1 MCSLRT
7 GGFSAGT
14 LRRSQPCGQREDG
27 IHCRGDGTSKRLG
40 AGGLGGAAGRIQD
53 RGKLLWLEGGVRE
66 DIPHRVTEITR
77 GRSERAKSER
87 SSDLFSVQQDSGLR
101 ERFGKESDGS

>member
-1 MCSLRT
+1 MYSPRA

-40 AGGLGGAAGRIQD
+40 AGAGGRGASCDPGSGKAVVARTWGQGRHSTQGD
-53 RGKLLWLEGGVRE
+53 RDNKGQ
-66 DIPHRVTEITR
+66 I
-77 GRSERAKSER
+77 
-87 SSDLFSVQQDSGLR
+87 
-101 ERFGKESDGS
+101 